1 MEHMLMESDDQK
13 LLMAS
18 DAGYGFPSVPST
30 IWWRATV
37 PGKRANHPA

>member
-1 MEHMLMESDDQK
+1 MLMEADDQK

-18 DAGYGFPSVPST
+18 DAGYGLSVLST

-37 PGKRANHPA
+37 PVRR